1 MALNQDYLIAIN
13 GVVLDPQ
20 PKMDGYKWSWN
31 GVQTHD
37 SGRAEDGTM
46 IITEVARKRKLEFE
60 FPAMSPA
67 KAHAILGLVEPVFFT
82 VTYFDLKDLQRE
94 TRTFYKGDPNADW
107 YSFCMRNAL
116 KGMKFNVI
124 ER

>member
-1 MALNQDYLIAIN
+1 MIYNYPIKIQN
-13 GVVLDPQ
+13 VTLDPQ
-20 PKMDGYKWSWN
+20 PKLNGFKWSWN

-46 IITEVARKRKLEFE
+46 WITEVARKRKLEFQ
-60 FPAMSPA
+60 FAPMTPA
-67 KAHAILGLVEPVFFT
+67 KAHAILDLIEPVFFE
-82 VTYFDLKDLQRE
+82 VTYYDLKDAQYE
-94 TRTFYKGDPNADW
+94 TRTFYKGDPSADW
-107 YSFCMRNAL
+107 YSFCMSRAL